1 MSLPHFWYQQPRFF
15 EEEARLSQA
24 LGVRPL
30 TAAVLLQRGLTAVEE
45 VDRFLNPSL
54 DDLGDPSLLPDYAP
68 AAKVLIDAIKNQD
81 LIFIHGDYD
90 VDGVTSAAIFSKFLS
105 QMGAKV
111 HTHVPHRF
119 REGYGIHMDVVKEA
133 HALGTKVFLTC
144 DCGIAAHEQIK
155 AAVELGMIAVV
166 TDHHTVGIELPGATA
181 VINAHRTDSAY
192 PFHEL
197 SGAGLVFR
205 VCEGIARDMGKS
217 VASYREKFLD
227 LAALG
232 TIADVMPLVGENR
245 IIARY
250 GLERLTQTQK
260 ASIVAL
266 KEVSNVSGR
275 VSAQDVGFR
284 LGPRL
289 NATGRLDESMRA
301 LMLLLEKDLE
311 SARRIA
317 KELDEI
323 NTARRSETERTV
335 QEALQ
340 LAEEQKLN
348 EDFVVVVANKG
359 WNPGIVG
366 IAASKIV
373 EAYARPAFVLA
384 IDEEKN
390 LAKGSGRSIK
400 GFNLASAIE
409 GSRPL
414 LSSGG
419 GHAMAAGCSFPA
431 DNLVAV
437 RESFNAI
444 ASQTMRKEDLVK
456 KTVID
461 LAIQPGELTIEDLV
475 DFQKLEPFGAE
486 NPAPSMGCL
495 NVKLKDIRP
504 MGGGKSARV
513 IVASEGGAEQECV
526 AFGRYEEFSQI
537 PSGSQVDLVFRPDI
551 NEYGGRTRVQ
561 WQLQSMRTAATVE
574 TLSPESGS

>member
-1 MSLPHFWYQQPRFF
+1 MSLPHFWYQQPRFLD
-15 EEEARLSQA
+15 EENRLAQ
-24 LGVRPL
+24 LFGVRPL
-30 TAAVLLQRGLTAVEE
+30 TAAVLLQRGLTSPVE
-45 VDRFLNPSL
+45 VDAFLNPSL

-68 AAKVLIDAIKNQD
+68 AAKVLIEAIQNQD

-155 AAVELGMIAVV
+155 AAVDLGMIAVV

-181 VINAHRTDSAY
+181 VINAHRTDSDY

-197 SGAGLVFR
+197 SGAGVVFR
-205 VCEGIARDMGKS
+205 VCEGIARDMGKN

-250 GLERLTQTQK
+250 GLERLTETQK
-260 ASIVAL
+260 ASILAL
-266 KEVSNVSGR
+266 KEVCKVSGR

-284 LGPRL
+284 IGPRL

-301 LMLLLEKDLE
+301 LLLLLEKDLDN
-311 SARRIA
+311 ARRIA

-340 LAEEQKLN
+340 IAEEQKLN
-348 EDFVVVVANKG
+348 EDYVVVVASKG
-359 WNPGIVG
+359 WNAGIVG

-384 IDEEKN
+384 IDEAKN

-400 GFNLASAIE
+400 GFNLASAID

-414 LSSGG
+414 LTSGG
-419 GHAMAAGCSFPA
+419 GHEMAAGCSFPA
-431 DNLVAV
+431 ENLLAV

-444 ASQTMRKEDLVK
+444 ASETLRKEDLVK
-456 KTVID
+456 RTVID
-461 LAIQPGELTIEDLV
+461 LAIKPGDLAIEDLV

-495 NVKLKDIRP
+495 NVTLKELRP
-504 MGGGKSARV
+504 MGGGKHARV
-513 IVASEGGAEQECV
+513 IVQGEDGRDQECV
-526 AFGRYEEFSQI
+526 AFGRYEELSQY
-537 PSGSQVDLVFRPDI
+537 PVGSKVDVVFKPDI
-551 NEYGGRTRVQ
+551 NEFNGRTRVQ
-561 WQLQSMRTAATVE
+561 WQVQSMRLASTVE
-574 TLSPESGS
+574 TL

>member
-1 MSLPHFWYQQPRFF
+1 MSLPHFWYQQPRFLD
-15 EEEARLSQA
+15 EENRLAQ
-24 LGVRPL
+24 LFGVRPL
-30 TAAVLLQRGLTAVEE
+30 TAAVLLQRGLTSPEQ
-45 VDRFLNPSL
+45 VDAFLNPSL

-68 AAKVLIDAIKNQD
+68 AAKVLIEAIQNQD

-197 SGAGLVFR
+197 SGAGVVFR

-245 IIARY
+245 IIARF
-250 GLERLTQTQK
+250 GLERLTETQK

-266 KEVSNVSGR
+266 KEVSKVNGR

-284 LGPRL
+284 IGPRL

-301 LMLLLEKDLE
+301 LLLLLEKDLE
-311 SARRIA
+311 KARRIA

-348 EDFVVVVANKG
+348 EDYVVVVASKG

-384 IDEEKN
+384 IDESKN

-400 GFNLASAIE
+400 GFNLASAID

-419 GHAMAAGCSFPA
+419 GHEMAAGCSFPA
-431 DNLVAV
+431 DNLLAV

-444 ASQTMRKEDLVK
+444 ASETLRKEDLVK
-456 KTVID
+456 RTVVD
-461 LAIQPGELTIEDLV
+461 LAIQPGELTLEDLA

-495 NVKLKDIRP
+495 NVTLKELRP
-504 MGGGKSARV
+504 MGGGKHARV
-513 IVASEGGAEQECV
+513 IVQGEDGRDQECV
-526 AFGRYEEFSQI
+526 AFGRYEELSQY
-537 PSGSQVDLVFRPDI
+537 PVGSRLDVMFRPEI
-551 NEYGGRTRVQ
+551 NEFGGRTRVQ
-561 WQLQSMRTAATVE
+561 WQVQSVRLASTVE
-574 TLSPESGS
+574 TLSPALES